1 MSSILSI
8 GQSAL
13 AAAQIGLQVTSNN
26 IANAS
31 TPGYNREQII
41 QTEAG
46 GQNLGNGFIG
56 AGADVQTVQRLYNSF
71 LANQQNTAQ
80 SSYSSL
86 NTNYTQISQINNM
99 FASTTTG
106 LSPAIQSFFNS
117 VQTATSDPS
126 ASSSR
131 ETILTAAQ
139 ALASQFQSSSQQL
152 QTIGQG
158 INTQVQSTVTSINNY
173 AAQIASL
180 NQSIQNAE
188 AGSAGQPP
196 NDLLDERDQAVASLS
211 QLIGVSVSDGG
222 QTGYNI
228 SIGNGQPLVV
238 GTQQYKLTTMESP
251 TNVSQ
256 LEVGYVTPGGT
267 NQIPDSSLTGGSL
280 GGLLQFRSQ
289 SLIPAENTIGQL
301 AIGVAD
307 AVNAQQELGQD
318 LNGNPGVAMFSTGS
332 PTVTSS
338 TNNLGSMNVGATITN
353 PSALTNSNYSLQFD
367 GTNYNLTRQS
377 DNTVVY
383 SGSSFPP
390 ATAVDGLTFTATG
403 APSTGDSFLIQ
414 PTVNGASAFNVTMTN
429 TSQVAMAAPIVT
441 AAPTANTGSGVI
453 SAGSVN
459 TLPNATTAT
468 TPVYGSNG
476 SPATAA
482 YPNLQDNVTIQFN
495 GAPNAGTY
503 NVTDNTTGTVLGSNV
518 AYTAGQPI
526 TYNGWTVSI
535 TGNPAANDTFT
546 IGPNTSGAGDS
557 RNGVLLAGVQTTKTL
572 DNGTNSIQ
580 SAYAQLISN
589 VGNQTAELQATS
601 QAANTTLT
609 NATNAQQAVSGVNL
623 DEEASN
629 LIQYQEAYQAAA
641 KLMST
646 VSTLFSSLLTELG

>member
-1 MSSILSI
+1 M
-8 GQSAL
+8 A
-13 AAAQIGLQVTSNN
+13 
-26 IANAS
+26 
-31 TPGYNREQII
+31 
-41 QTEAG
+41 
-46 GQNLGNGFIG
+46 
-56 AGADVQTVQRLYNSF
+56 
-71 LANQQNTAQ
+71 
-80 SSYSSL
+80 
-86 NTNYTQISQINNM
+86 
-99 FASTTTG
+99 
-106 LSPAIQSFFNS
+106 
-117 VQTATSDPS
+117 
-126 ASSSR
+126 
-131 ETILTAAQ
+131 
-139 ALASQFQSSSQQL
+139 
-152 QTIGQG
+152 
-158 INTQVQSTVTSINNY
+158 SINNY

-188 AGSAGQPP
+188 SGSAGQPP

-211 QLIGVSVSDGG
+211 QLVGVTVSDGG
-222 QTGYNI
+222 QSGYNI

-256 LEVGYVTPGGT
+256 LEVGYVTSGGT
-267 NQIPDSSLTGGSL
+267 NQIPESSLTGGSL

-289 SLIPAENTIGQL
+289 SLIPAENTVGQL

-307 AVNAQQELGQD
+307 TVNAQQELGQD
-318 LNGNPGVAMFSTGS
+318 LNGNPGVAMFSVGS

-338 TNNLGSMNVGATITN
+338 TDNLGSMNVGATITD
-353 PSALTNSNYSLQFD
+353 PTALTNSNYTLQFD

-383 SGSSFPP
+383 SGATFPP
-390 ATAVDGLTFTATG
+390 AAAVDGLTFTSTG
-403 APSTGDSFLIQ
+403 TPSTGDSFLIQ

-429 TSQVAMAAPIVT
+429 TSQIAMAAPIVT
-441 AAPTANTGSGVI
+441 SAPTANTGTGVI

-459 TLPNATTAT
+459 TLPNAATAT

-482 YPNLQDNVTIQFN
+482 YPNLKDNVTIQFN

-526 TYNGWTVSI
+526 TYNGWTVNI

-546 IGPNTSGAGDS
+546 IGPNTSGSGDS
-557 RNGVLLAGVQTTKTL
+557 RNGVLLAGLATAKTL

-580 SAYAQLISN
+580 GAYAQLISN

-601 QAANTTLT
+601 QAASTTLT

-646 VSTLFSSLLTELG
+646 VSTLFTSLLTELG